1 MGIIGRQDCLK
12 CGPARCF
19 VYRPLRSVVRAIV
32 PQKKAPQIRVTF
44 AKCICK
50 HGIDKHINFPKD
62 SGPCGVKRCTCDLFS
77 RQSPPPAVARKS
89 APARTK
95 RKLMPKCRHCAHPY
109 SRHATGPGAQPDPAC
124 SRCASCPGYEPKRK
138 TRSDKKPIGMRES
151 DLGKAK
157 RTLWA
162 KFRAYIYRRDG
173 NVCFTCDRVLTD
185 EDIRAGKRQAG
196 HMFPGRTGALLFDP
210 LVVFVQDAHCNKGL
224 CGNTP
229 EFVRRYV
236 ERFGIEQFQAAVART
251 SRDKQWRTHEVRE
264 LIAAL
269 NRDPS
274 GAEYEA
280 LYMEKHGLAAPAA
293 ARGIE

>member
-1 MGIIGRQDCLK
+1 MVLTLPKPLPLGSAPKRRI
-12 CGPARCF
+12 ART
-19 VYRPLRSVVRAIV
+19 
-32 PQKKAPQIRVTF
+32 AP
-44 AKCICK
+44 
-50 HGIDKHINFPKD
+50 
-62 SGPCGVKRCTCDLFS
+62 
-77 RQSPPPAVARKS
+77 VARKS

-95 RKLMPKCRHCAHPY
+95 RKLMPKCRHCAHPH
-109 SRHATGPGAQPDPAC
+109 SKHADKIGINYLPGC
-124 SRCASCPGYEPKRK
+124 YRCLACPGYEPKRK
-138 TRSDKKPIGMRES
+138 PRSDKKPRGMKDS

-162 KFRAYIYRRDG
+162 KFRAYVYRRDG

-236 ERFGIEQFQAAVART
+236 ERFGIAQFQAAVART

-280 LYMEKHGLAAPAA
+280 LYMEKHGLDAAPAEAA